1 MELILSFFHSFVLL
15 FSEGDKPSLLSV
27 NPGLIIWT
35 MVVFVLFVLL
45 LKKLAW
51 KPLIGALNQREES
64 ILNAIENAEKLN
76 KEAEQLI
83 EQNKKNLA
91 DANAQSMK
99 IINESKDAA
108 NKVREDLIQKANE
121 DARKILD
128 NAKMEIEKQKESAL
142 SEMKDKISEIAV
154 QAAEKI
160 ISENLDAK
168 KQRELI
174 GDFLSKVTKTN
185 VMVNSKIA
193 RRYSTA
199 LLEEADRQSLTDV
212 IVKDAA
218 VVIKAI
224 NDSRELQ
231 LFFQSPV
238 IDKDKKLS
246 IVTEIFKG
254 KINQL
259 SFSLISLMV
268 SRKREAE
275 TKNVFE
281 DFLELRDERN
291 GIAKAEV
298 VTAVELTE
306 EEKKDIKLKIDHYS
320 KLNSLPTFKV
330 DKSVIGGFK
339 IKIKDTILDASIKR
353 QLELLLKKFKEG
365 GVSLN

>member
-1 MELILSFFHSFVLL
+1 
-15 FSEGDKPSLLSV
+15 
-27 NPGLIIWT
+27 

-174 GDFLSKVTKTN
+174 GDFLSKVTKN
-185 VMVNSKIA
+185 
-193 RRYSTA
+193 
-199 LLEEADRQSLTDV
+199 
-212 IVKDAA
+212 
-218 VVIKAI
+218 
-224 NDSRELQ
+224 
-231 LFFQSPV
+231 
-238 IDKDKKLS
+238 
-246 IVTEIFKG
+246 
-254 KINQL
+254 
-259 SFSLISLMV
+259 
-268 SRKREAE
+268 
-275 TKNVFE
+275 
-281 DFLELRDERN
+281 
-291 GIAKAEV
+291 
-298 VTAVELTE
+298 
-306 EEKKDIKLKIDHYS
+306 
-320 KLNSLPTFKV
+320 
-330 DKSVIGGFK
+330 
-339 IKIKDTILDASIKR
+339 
-353 QLELLLKKFKEG
+353 
-365 GVSLN
+365 

>member
-128 NAKMEIEKQKESAL
+128 NAKMELEKQKESAL

-174 GDFLSKVTKTN
+174 GDFLSKVTKN
-185 VMVNSKIA
+185 
-193 RRYSTA
+193 
-199 LLEEADRQSLTDV
+199 
-212 IVKDAA
+212 
-218 VVIKAI
+218 
-224 NDSRELQ
+224 
-231 LFFQSPV
+231 
-238 IDKDKKLS
+238 
-246 IVTEIFKG
+246 
-254 KINQL
+254 
-259 SFSLISLMV
+259 
-268 SRKREAE
+268 
-275 TKNVFE
+275 
-281 DFLELRDERN
+281 
-291 GIAKAEV
+291 
-298 VTAVELTE
+298 
-306 EEKKDIKLKIDHYS
+306 
-320 KLNSLPTFKV
+320 
-330 DKSVIGGFK
+330 
-339 IKIKDTILDASIKR
+339 
-353 QLELLLKKFKEG
+353 
-365 GVSLN
+365 